1 MRKLLFWLILPIAI
15 VGCGSVNP
23 PVSLSL
29 SDQFYTPSPGNGYRG
44 RFGGEP
50 GQDFIGPMRKACDG
64 FGGLD
69 MSSIH
74 DVTTFNDFYRR
85 GLAKEFRCYGPPAS
99 TYDKYR
105 EEVIEYE
112 KREAAKRNNR
122 DTVPRLIDETTSNG
136 GSEIAPENK
145 SVTLDAAK
153 ADCEELG
160 FKPKTEAFGNCVL
173 KLTE

>member
-1 MRKLLFWLILPIAI
+1 MRKVVVLLVSALSA
-15 VGCGSVNP
+15 GCTVYQHHHPSWGTFDPSASNQYFGK
-23 PVSLSL
+23 LS
-29 SDQFYTPSPGNGYRG
+29 Y
-44 RFGGEP
+44 EP
-50 GQDFIGPMRKACDG
+50 GGDYLTVMKRLCAPY
-64 FGGLD
+64 GGLNPNSVKD
-69 MSSIH
+69 TDTNMIANNFGF
-74 DVTTFNDFYRR
+74 V
-85 GLAKEFRCYGPPAS
+85 KEYRCYGPPVS

-112 KREAAKRNNR
+112 KSEAEKRNNR
-122 DTVPRLIDETTSNG
+122 DTVPRVIDETTSNG